1 MPWESIVMMH
11 LTTKERLLVCPQ
23 YNIQWDKQTGTGGTC
38 PDFIAIHPN
47 KPGRV
52 YVVEV
57 SAKSDLKKLNEKFLK
72 RKQNWYD
79 PLDRTLSLWDHRG
92 PFDFK
97 SIAFIMRDGANFTCL
112 GDDVLRLYLEDITFP
127 WDPKLQSPSLP

>member
-11 LTTKERLLVCPQ
+11 LTTKEELLVCPQ
-23 YNIQWDKQTGTGGTC
+23 YNIRWDKQTETGGTC

-47 KPGRV
+47 RPRRV

-57 SAKSDLKKLNEKFLK
+57 SAKADLKDLNDKFLQ

-79 PLDRTLSLWDHRG
+79 PINRTLSLWGHGG
-92 PFDFK
+92 PFDFT
-97 SIAFIMRDGANFTCL
+97 SIAFIRKDAKYFTCSAN
-112 GDDVLRLYLEDITFP
+112 DIIKQYLEDITFS